1 MLPTV
6 TDAHVVLGHF
16 GGGGLLGGEFK
27 LDAARAHEAIKLLA
41 GEISKA
47 SGKRCSV
54 VTAAEG
60 ILSVANTNM
69 ERALRHISVER
80 GHDPRQFALLPFGG
94 AGGLHAVE
102 LARGLRIPLVI
113 APQAPG
119 ALSAVGV
126 MVADVIK
133 DQSRTVMF
141 RHEPKEIARLQKI
154 FAEME
159 REATAVLRSE
169 GFARAQQRHERSL
182 AMRYR
187 GQSFDLEVTQTTA
200 DIAASFH
207 RAHRERYGYAQ
218 EQSEV
223 EIVSARVRSFG
234 LTPKLPVTRIT
245 PGRGFAK
252 PHEKVT
258 AYFGGRKLD
267 VGVYRRDELRGGVK
281 LKTPCIVTEY
291 SATTLVP
298 ADARARV
305 DQWGNILIEL

>member
-1 MLPTV
+1 
-6 TDAHVVLGHF
+6 
-16 GGGGLLGGEFK
+16 
-27 LDAARAHEAIKLLA
+27 
-41 GEISKA
+41 
-47 SGKRCSV
+47 
-54 VTAAEG
+54 
-60 ILSVANTNM
+60 M

-102 LARGLRIPLVI
+102 LARALRIPFVI

-141 RHEPKEIARLQKI
+141 ANEPKQIARLGKI

-159 REATAVLRSE
+159 KEAVALLRAE
-169 GFARAQQRHERSL
+169 GFPRSQQRHERAL

-187 GQSFDLEVTQTTA
+187 GQSFELEIRDTSGN
-200 DIAASFH
+200 IAGSFH

-218 EQSEV
+218 EQTEV
-223 EIVSARVRSFG
+223 EIVSARLRSFG
-234 LTPKLPVTRIT
+234 LVRKLPVAAIAKS
-245 PGRGFAK
+245 RGVAR
-252 PHEKVT
+252 PHDRVS
-258 AYFGGRKLD
+258 AYFSGKKLN
-267 VGVYRRDELRGGVK
+267 VHVYRRDELRGNVK

-291 SATTLVP
+291 SATTLIP
-298 ADARARV
+298 ADTRARV
-305 DQWGNILIEL
+305 DQFGNILIEL